1 MNYIKNKYRI
11 GKLLDNEFGKY
22 IGYDKDYL
30 EVIDNILSY
39 LDPKLE
45 KCYTCNRLVSE
56 LRECSKE
63 GCNRKLCCTKKC
75 TGRFCNYGDIIYC
88 EEHISDYTREFIRE
102 THRIRPIRC
111 KLCLCKEEQRILLN
125 GWVRRIISEER
136 MNELC
141 EELGI
146 LNMSELRLRRD
157 RNRIMIEERRDAR
170 RDARRREANE
180 RNRILREAILRV
192 ENENEI
198 NRRREENERIIRLR
212 TENERNRRIVEERRR
227 WREEAIH
234 LEERRE
240 ARTIDER
247 TYNALHFF
255 SQIGT

>member
-11 GKLLDNEFGKY
+11 GKLLDNQFGKY
-22 IGYDKDYL
+22 VGYDKDYL

-63 GCNRKLCCTKKC
+63 GCNRKLCCIKKC
-75 TGRFCNYGDIIYC
+75 TGYFCNYGYIIYC
-88 EEHISDYTREFIRE
+88 EEHISDYTREFIRDDMR
-102 THRIRPIRC
+102 HRIRPIKC
-111 KLCLCKEEQRILLN
+111 KLCLCKIEQQRYLN
-125 GWVRRIISEER
+125 GWDRRIISEER

-157 RNRIMIEERRDAR
+157 RDRRMTEERRAI
-170 RDARRREANE
+170 RRREAMLRRGEENE
-180 RNRILREAILRV
+180 R
-192 ENENEI
+192 
-198 NRRREENERIIRLR
+198 NRRREENERLRRLR
-212 TENERNRRIVEERRR
+212 RENVENRRLVEERRR
-227 WREEAIH
+227 LREDEIH

-240 ARTIDER
+240 AGTIDEGM
-247 TYNALHFF
+247 YNAIHFF
-255 SQIGT
+255 SQIGK